1 MKGLA
6 ILGVLLLLGGC
17 GSIATLEQLEAQAM
31 LTGDWSA
38 VERRERIIA
47 KRRARDVSLC
57 PQGAVALCTDSV
69 GKSECSCV
77 RSSVIHTLIGG
88 R

>member
-6 ILGVLLLLGGC
+6 ILGLLLLLGGC
-17 GSIATLEQLEAQAM
+17 GTYTPLEELEAQAM

-47 KRRARDVSLC
+47 KRKARDVALC
-57 PQGAVALCTDSV
+57 PPGAVALCVDRV
-69 GKSECSCV
+69 GKPECSCV
-77 RSSVIHTLIGG
+77 RGSVMQTLLSY
-88 R
+88 